1 MPVRVPEV
9 PVQGKMQVAVAG
21 LAYKHNTALLSGFD
35 TEKAYAHDTA
45 TYMFLLLGIPPKL
58 IFHIHH
64 MVGSRGSYLTTRL
77 FRGNFGNSVESGYYV

>member
-1 MPVRVPEV
+1 MVSPDRLWCVPVRVPEV

-45 TYMFLLLGIPPKL
+45 TYMFLLLGIPQNF
-58 IFHIHH
+58 IFYWKWVIQKKHLP
-64 MVGSRGSYLTTRL
+64 SQ
-77 FRGNFGNSVESGYYV
+77 VEVCN